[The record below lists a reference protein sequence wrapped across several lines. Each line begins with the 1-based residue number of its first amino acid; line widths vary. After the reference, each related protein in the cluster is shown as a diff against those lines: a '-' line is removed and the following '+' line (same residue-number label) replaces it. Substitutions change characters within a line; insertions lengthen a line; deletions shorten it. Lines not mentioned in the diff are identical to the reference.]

1 MISEPEWSKEIPSSI
16 ICTWFYAFALLNL
29 FLGIAGVIGSIYLTT
44 IGKYSFGSLIFTT
57 FVTFIGIVNTW
68 FFFLMCKR
76 GIDEEGWI
84 DENMRRRRRRRP
96 ATPRQPPPPAAK
108 AARRRAQ
115 II

>member
-29 FLGIAGVIGSIYLTT
+29 FLGIAGVIGSIYLTS
-44 IGKYSFGSLIFTT
+44 IGKLPFGLIIFMG
-57 FVTFIGIVNTW
+57 FVTFIAFINMW
-68 FFFLMCKR
+68 FLFLMCKR

-96 ATPRQPPPPAAK
+96 
-108 AARRRAQ
+108 RR
-115 II
+115 